1 MISRKQ
7 LNRIADEV
15 YMLPCYDGV
24 KKRFKSYLETLREHL
39 SEQRYPNEGEYQK
52 ELDRLT
58 KLVEQVGTFFLDG
71 EGEERHHSKVQ
82 RGIRHFIH
90 KLIAQHPRIF
100 VVHGRNVDVRNAVT
114 SMLGK
119 LKMDFEV
126 LEDRTN
132 SGATVI
138 EKFLN
143 YAEECDFAIVLM
155 TADDEGGIRGSAQM
169 TLRARQNVIL
179 ELGYFISRVG
189 RKRIIIM
196 QEDGIQIEWPS
207 DLNGIVRIPY
217 DRGGGW
223 KRSVL
228 KEFEAADVYL
238 HPTYARAV

>member
-1 MISRKQ
+1 
-7 LNRIADEV
+7 
-15 YMLPCYDGV
+15 MLPYYDGA
-24 KKRFKSYLETLREHL
+24 KKRFKEYLGTVGKHI
-39 SEQRYPNEGEYQK
+39 SEQRYPNEAEYQR
-52 ELDRLT
+52 ELDRMNEFV
-58 KLVEQVGTFFLDG
+58 KEIGTFFLDD
-71 EGEERHHSKVQ
+71 EAEERHHSKVQ

-90 KLIAQHPRIF
+90 RLLSQHPRIF

-119 LKMDFEV
+119 LKMDYEV
-126 LEDRTN
+126 LEDRTS

-143 YAEECDFAIVLM
+143 CAEECDFAIVLM
-155 TADDEGGIRGSAQM
+155 TADDEGGIRGANQM
-169 TLRARQNVIL
+169 VLRARQNVIL

-189 RKRIIIM
+189 RKKIIIM
-196 QEDGIQIEWPS
+196 QEDGVHIEWPS

-228 KEFEAADVYL
+228 KELEAADVYL